1 MPTDRLT
8 GRSLGLLVIFGIAAW
23 LCWLMLRPFVAV
35 LLWAIVLVVVFYPA
49 HRKLV
54 GWTGSP
60 GSAAALST
68 LLVILTILL
77 PVVLVSYA
85 VGKELQGGVE
95 HFQGGIGR
103 LLDIPAIQ
111 PVVRW
116 LDQYVDVDAWRS
128 ADYIADHLQAW
139 SAAIAG
145 PTLMFVGGLV
155 SALVQ
160 MLLVVFTMFYFFRD
174 AEPLRHAIYD
184 IVPLEYEQ
192 SHDIVMRT
200 REVIG
205 ATIYGVLAISAIQGT
220 LGFVIFFFL
229 GLPSPLLWGVVMFL
243 MSMIPMAG
251 AFIVWV
257 PASLYLL
264 LTGSYIKAIVLAA
277 WGVLVIG
284 SIDNFLSPRLVGRRA
299 RLHELLIFF
308 SVLGGLQVFGVLGL
322 VLGPVLAAIT
332 LALIEVVRQANRPVA
347 ETRREH
353 TVLEAQAAVRD
364 TTAPSTPSTHVDA
377 ERATTPSTHEG
388 AVNGDSTV
396 AAQRP

>member
-1 MPTDRLT
+1 MSDRLT
-8 GRSLGLLVIFGIAAW
+8 GRSLGLLVIFAIAAW
-23 LCWLMLRPFVAV
+23 LCWLMLQPFVGV

-54 GWTGSP
+54 SWTGNP
-60 GSAAALST
+60 GTAAALST
-68 LLVILTILL
+68 LLVIVAILL

-85 VGKELQGGVE
+85 VARELRGAVE
-95 HFQGGIGR
+95 NFQGGLGR
-103 LLDIPAIQ
+103 ILDMPAIQ

-116 LDQYVDVDAWRS
+116 LNQYVDVTAWRS
-128 ADYIADHLQAW
+128 GDYVAEHLQTW

-145 PTLMFVGGLV
+145 PTLMFVGGVLN
-155 SALVQ
+155 ALVQ
-160 MLLVVFTMFYFFRD
+160 TLLVVFTMFYFFRD
-174 AEPLRHAIYD
+174 AESLREAIYD
-184 IVPLEYEQ
+184 VVPLEYAQ

-220 LGFVIFFFL
+220 LGFLIFLIL

-251 AFIVWV
+251 AFVVWV
-257 PASLYLL
+257 PAALYLL
-264 LTGSYIKAIVLAA
+264 LTGSYVKALLLTC

-332 LALIEVVRQANRPVA
+332 LALIEVVRQANRPPS
-347 ETRREH
+347 ETRNEQ
-353 TVLEAQAAVRD
+353 TVLEAQARIADRRGPGPRGP
-364 TTAPSTPSTHVDA
+364 A
-377 ERATTPSTHEG
+377 R
-388 AVNGDSTV
+388 
-396 AAQRP
+396 RR